1 MLGPVG
7 CRCWD
12 RRQKRSAPTIDE
24 TSQMRCL
31 EDEIELGNLCVK
43 LNKPNRNGMN
53 GPTGDSQQSLFD
65 YYDYY

>member
-1 MLGPVG
+1 
-7 CRCWD
+7 
-12 RRQKRSAPTIDE
+12 
-24 TSQMRCL
+24 MRCL

-65 YYDYY
+65 YYNDY

>member
-1 MLGPVG
+1 MLSPIG

-12 RRQKRSAPTIDE
+12 RRQKRSITGTSPTGCKE
-24 TSQMRCL
+24 G
-31 EDEIELGNLCVK
+31 EIPQGNLCVK
-43 LNKPNRNGMN
+43 LNKPNKNGMN